1 MTHRRPRTP
10 EEEDDTTASPEFTRL
25 VVIAF
30 LTAAGLGL
38 LCGVVWVVWHLLG
51 R

>member
-1 MTHRRPRTP
+1 MPRHFHHEPVPHT
-10 EEEDDTTASPEFTRL
+10 EASPEFTRL
-25 VVIAF
+25 FLIAF

-38 LCGVVWVVWHLLG
+38 LCGVIWVAWHLLA